1 MKMKYSIALI
11 VFLTSLI
18 FAQSDLQIV
27 ENFKSEHKLLE
38 ISIEQSKSTSE
49 TAQRTEEVKAFKE
62 KYAKHKQLLDKSLYP
77 DNYSQMIVSLERK
90 IQVSADRIAR
100 SETAEQKTEVLQ
112 QEVAGLTEQV
122 NQMREEIRTLKEQ
135 NNTLIA
141 ELKELKRKKQTE
153 TAKYKELTT
162 KVKDNIK
169 KRDELIDALVDDVFG
184 SIGPNQ
190 PITPDEQQKTII
202 KIENANVIDNIVSLA
217 VDNIAYIN
225 SGSFKPGD
233 FSELDS
239 YHKDFNQ
246 KWSDLR
252 PKLETV
258 YSNTAADKNKF
269 TTVDKMIADW
279 GRNINRKIWDQ
290 IHSIYDVN
298 NIVIENF
305 RSSEEFYQNNLQYI
319 ESAIK
324 NIPNLPVDSVTA
336 QYDRF
341 VTNVWDKEVSSEWI
355 PLLMERNMLTSAQ
368 RDTLDARI
376 VEWQK
381 QAGVSTVNWTLIGSI
396 IVLAAAILILIVV
409 RMRSSKKPVNPKANE
424 KTAEKE
430 DDSTEA

>member
-1 MKMKYSIALI
+1 MNIKNSIALI
-11 VFLTSLI
+11 VFFTSLI

-38 ISIEQSKSTSE
+38 ISIEQSKSTTE
-49 TAQRTEEVKAFKE
+49 TAQRTEEVRAFKD

-77 DNYSQMIVSLERK
+77 DNFSQMIVSLERK
-90 IQVSADRIAR
+90 IQVSTDRIAR

-122 NQMREEIRTLKEQ
+122 NQMREEIRLLKEQ
-135 NNTLIA
+135 NNSLIA

-153 TAKYKELTT
+153 SAKYKELSV

-169 KRDELIDALVDDVFG
+169 KRDELISSLVDDVFG
-184 SIGPNQ
+184 TINPNQ
-190 PITPDEQQKTII
+190 PISPDEQQKTIL

-225 SGSFKPGD
+225 SGTFKPD
-233 FSELDS
+233 QFSELDG
-239 YHKDFNQ
+239 YHKEFNQ

-252 PKLETV
+252 PKLESV

-290 IHSIYDVN
+290 IHTVYDVN
-298 NIVIENF
+298 NIVIESF

-324 NIPNLPVDSVTA
+324 NIPNLPKDSVNA
-336 QYDRF
+336 QYERF
-341 VTNVWDKEVSSEWI
+341 VANVWDKEISSEWI
-355 PLLMERNMLTSAQ
+355 PLLMERNMLTTAQ
-368 RDTLDARI
+368 KDTLDARI

-381 QAGVSTVNWTLIGSI
+381 QADVSTVNWTLVGSV
-396 IVLAAAILILIVV
+396 IVLAAAILVLIIV
-409 RMRSSKKPVNPKANE
+409 RIKSSKKPVNPKANE
-424 KTAEKE
+424 KPSDTDGE
-430 DDSTEA
+430 SSNS